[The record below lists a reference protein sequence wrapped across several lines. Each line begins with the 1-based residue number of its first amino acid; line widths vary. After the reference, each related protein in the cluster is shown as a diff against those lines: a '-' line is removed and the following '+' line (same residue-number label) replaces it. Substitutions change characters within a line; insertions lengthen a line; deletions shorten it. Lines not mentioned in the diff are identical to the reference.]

1 MTWKH
6 CEAVAIVIF
15 DTDIFI
21 WIQRG
26 NAKAARVVEREDE
39 RLLSVQTYMEL
50 LQSAENRQQHMHTK
64 SFLAD
69 FGFRTLPLTENIGH
83 RAAVYI
89 EEYGLSHGLR
99 AGDAIIAA
107 TATET
112 NRVLCTGNV
121 KHFRSIKDL
130 TLSVFRP

>member
-1 MTWKH
+1 
-6 CEAVAIVIF
+6 VIF

-26 NAKAARVVEREDE
+26 NAKAARAVEREDE

-50 LQSAENRQQHMHTK
+50 LQCAANRKQHMHTK
-64 SFLAD
+64 SFLVD

-83 RAAVYI
+83 RAAVYV
-89 EEYGLSHGLR
+89 EEYGLSHGVLV
-99 AGDAIIAA
+99 GDAIIAA

-112 NRVLCTGNV
+112 NLVLCTSNA
-121 KHFRSIKDL
+121 KHFRPIKDL
-130 TLSVFRP
+130 KLRVFRP

>member
-1 MTWKH
+1 M
-6 CEAVAIVIF
+6 IF

-26 NAKAARVVEREDE
+26 NAKAARAVEREEE
-39 RLLSVQTYMEL
+39 RLLSVQSYMEL
-50 LQSAENRQQHMHTK
+50 LQGAENRKQHLYTK
-64 SFLAD
+64 SFLSD

-99 AGDAIIAA
+99 ASDAIIAA
-107 TATET
+107 TATESDL
-112 NRVLCTGNV
+112 VLCTSNV
-121 KHFRSIKDL
+121 KHFRPIKDL
-130 TLSVFRP
+130 KLSAFRP